1 MSRSAEL
8 NGIGRVRLGE
18 IANLRVGFIPSA
30 LESRERNRQE
40 EEDDDVAGSSKVLGL
55 KPSAIRPDGTVAW
68 DEAFAVL
75 PVRGPERYQIR
86 DGDLL
91 LPLRSQRMHT
101 VVARDVPAGVLAIGQ
116 LALVTPHEGVVD
128 TDFLAW
134 YLNHPRTRERL
145 VGAMMGSS
153 LQFLTMRSVNEFEVD
168 LPDFATQRGIGRV
181 ATLSGRITLL
191 EQRLSSAR
199 QQLTDAL
206 ATAALDRAITTRRTR
221 A

>member
-1 MSRSAEL
+1 MAMAAAKGGGAIIII
-8 NGIGRVRLGE
+8 GIGIIIGMGMCMGRVVKAAGE
-18 IANLRVGFIPSA
+18 PTELPPPPARGGLSASSANVTPR
-30 LESRERNRQE
+30 
-40 EEDDDVAGSSKVLGL
+40 
-55 KPSAIRPDGTVAW
+55 
-68 DEAFAVL
+68 
-75 PVRGPERYQIR
+75 
-86 DGDLL
+86 LL

-128 TDFLAW
+128 TDYLAW

-153 LQFLTMRSVNEFEVD
+153 LQFLTMRSVNEFDVD

>member
-1 MSRSAEL
+1 MSRSADL
-8 NGIGRVRLGE
+8 NGVGRVRLGE
-18 IANLRVGFIPSA
+18 IAILRVGFIPSA

-40 EEDDDVAGSSKVLGL
+40 EEDDDVTGASRVLGL
-55 KPSAIRPDGTVAW
+55 QPSAIRPDGTVAW
-68 DEAFAVL
+68 DEAVTVL
-75 PVRGPERYQIR
+75 PVRGPERYLIR

-91 LPLRSQRMHT
+91 LPLRSQRMQS
-101 VVARDVPAGVLAIGQ
+101 VVAREAPDGVLAIGQ
-116 LALVTPHEGVVD
+116 LALVTPHEDAVD
-128 TDFLAW
+128 TEYLAW
-134 YLNHPRTRERL
+134 YLNHPRTRRRL

-168 LPDFATQRGIGRV
+168 LPDLATQRTIGRV
-181 ATLSGRITLL
+181 AALSGRITLL

-206 ATAALDRAITTRRTR
+206 ATAALDRAISTRRTH